1 MRRPIYWISSSLS
14 RSRKSLLGRSLQV
27 VGWFADARCSDGDSG
42 ATLWRLRWQGG
53 LPGAPTVTTAGG
65 VGLAG

>member
-14 RSRKSLLGRSLQV
+14 RSRKSLKGRSLQV
-27 VGWFADARCSDGDSG
+27 VGWFADARMVIVGQ
-42 ATLWRLRWQGG
+42 LWRLRWQGG